1 MNSIFLLFALLC
13 VPLCLAQ
20 DVEEKKTSIYC
31 TDKSLLNGNALLYP
45 GSDVTLAYNKE
56 ASCATLQTTSNE
68 NICCYMKIKFENE
81 YLDETFTQKGCI
93 EVDLNHT
100 VDINDDDR
108 FEAFL
113 DTKEAEISKASNVTV
128 DKLSI
133 DCSAKFIKIF
143 TLSLLLFLL

>member
-93 EVDLNHT
+93 EVNLNYT

-113 DTKEAEISKASNVTV
+113 DAKEAEISKANNVTV

-143 TLSLLLFLL
+143 TLSLSLFLL